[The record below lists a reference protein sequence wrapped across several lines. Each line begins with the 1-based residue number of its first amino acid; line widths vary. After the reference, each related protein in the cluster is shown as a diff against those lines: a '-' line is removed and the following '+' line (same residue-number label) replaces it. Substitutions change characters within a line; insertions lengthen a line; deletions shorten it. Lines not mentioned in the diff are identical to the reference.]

1 MNCKRNFFVLAC
13 LSIGLSAHAALPAA
27 PQDSVGAERKGKN
40 TLVLHKIASGET
52 LFSIARRYQASVA
65 DIKNKN
71 PGLGDALKLGAI
83 VKVPYNAAKAPAK
96 NSLPAGQAGIPGNG
110 QTHTV
115 ANGESLF
122 NIARKYRMSVASLK
136 QLNNLESEE
145 LQVGQQLAVG
155 GGKARNPVSEAR
167 PKNSIPGNG
176 QTHTV
181 ANGEGLYSIARKYK
195 VSVGDLKK
203 WNGMTGESLDIGQE
217 LAISAPKA
225 ASPVLAM
232 ASEPKPVAGKTIE
245 KPVETPTPVREMP
258 VAVGEAK
265 PAPAKPILAETA
277 APNPNGPDSIG
288 NKAETKPER
297 TPLIVNNSGYVKTVE
312 SGLAEAITDAGS
324 SDLFL
329 ALHRTAPVGT
339 IMQVR
344 NEMNDQS
351 VFVKVIGS
359 LPDTGDNDK
368 VVVKISRRAYERL
381 AAVDKRFRVQVSYMP
396 Q

>member
-1 MNCKRNFFVLAC
+1 MNCKSNFFVLAC
-13 LSIGLSAHAALPAA
+13 FTIGLSAHAALPAA
-27 PQDSVGAERKGKN
+27 PKDSVGAERKGKN
-40 TLVLHKIASGET
+40 TLVLHKVASGET

-65 DIKNKN
+65 AIKNEN
-71 PGLGDALKLGAI
+71 PGLGDALRPGGI

-96 NSLPAGQAGIPGNG
+96 NSIPGNG

-122 NIARKYRMSVASLK
+122 NIARKYKMSVASLK

-145 LQVGQQLAVG
+145 LQVGQQLVVG

-167 PKNSIPGNG
+167 HKNSISGNG

-195 VSVGDLKK
+195 LSVGDLKK
-203 WNGMTGESLDIGQE
+203 WNGMTGENLDTGQE
-217 LAISAPKA
+217 LAISAPTA

-232 ASEPKPVAGKTIE
+232 ASEPKPVASKTIE

-258 VAVGEAK
+258 VAVGETRTV
-265 PAPAKPILAETA
+265 PAKPILTETA
-277 APNPNGPDSIG
+277 APNGPDSIG

-312 SGLAEAITDAGS
+312 SGLAEAITDGGS

-381 AAVDKRFRVQVSYMP
+381 SAVDKRFRVQVSYMP

>member
-13 LSIGLSAHAALPAA
+13 FSIGLSAHAALPAA
-27 PQDSVGAERKGKN
+27 PRDSVGAERKGRN

-65 DIKNKN
+65 DIKSEN

-83 VKVPYNAAKAPAK
+83 VKVPYKAPAK
-96 NSLPAGQAGIPGNG
+96 NSISANG

-122 NIARKYRMSVASLK
+122 NIARKYKMSVASLK
-136 QLNNLESEE
+136 QLNNLASEE
-145 LQVGQQLAVG
+145 LQVGQQLVVG
-155 GGKARNPVSEAR
+155 GGKASNPVSETR
-167 PKNSIPGNG
+167 HKNSIPGNG

-217 LAISAPKA
+217 LAVSAPKA

-258 VAVGEAK
+258 VAVGETK